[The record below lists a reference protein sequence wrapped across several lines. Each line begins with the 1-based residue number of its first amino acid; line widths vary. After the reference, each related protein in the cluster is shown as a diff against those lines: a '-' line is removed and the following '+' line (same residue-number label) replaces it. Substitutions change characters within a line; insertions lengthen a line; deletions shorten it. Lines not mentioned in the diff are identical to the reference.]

1 MSLWVTR
8 GPRERE
14 GKRAWDEETGRGA
27 GVPAG
32 KLGDA
37 TQCIWKMRSERLR
50 SLVTTVSTGAV
61 TETRGLG
68 EGGVPHPPG
77 RAEPECA
84 QEHHGDARSA
94 PKPQAPWQSSLW
106 ADARR
111 SDSEASQKA
120 KRVLRRR
127 RGRDQEPRSKCPG
140 ERGACAG
147 VSPASRPVSAASAC

>member
-27 GVPAG
+27 GVPTG

-37 TQCIWKMRSERLR
+37 TQCIWKMQSEQLR

-94 PKPQAPWQSSLW
+94 PKPQAPWQTPTAVTAKPVKKQSEFSGE
-106 ADARR
+106 DAVETR
-111 SDSEASQKA
+111 S
-120 KRVLRRR
+120 
-127 RGRDQEPRSKCPG
+127 
-140 ERGACAG
+140 RGANAL
-147 VSPASRPVSAASAC
+147 A